1 MLRCNLQG
9 ALFKSFIKKKKLYL
23 IGTSYKKEVI
33 FKDTTLILVLE
44 IINNSCFKKHNLH
57 FIFFL

>member
-1 MLRCNLQG
+1 M
-9 ALFKSFIKKKKLYL
+9 KKKKLYL